1 MTIKDFKVGQTAFA
15 MGGYRTSKNRFL
27 ITEAEAVK
35 VGRKYVTIS
44 GNWGTQFKETSISR
58 PYLIEHCECGTPRL
72 LFPSREAAD
81 NYIEREELKT
91 WVREATGWD
100 KIDLYSLKKL
110 RAVKKILEE
119 ETDHE

>member
-1 MTIKDFKVGQTAFA
+1 MTIKNFKVGQTAFV
-15 MGGYRTSKNRFL
+15 MGGFNSRRDLFR
-27 ITEAEAVK
+27 ITEAEVAK

-44 GNWGTQFKETSISR
+44 GTWGAQFEETATSR
-58 PYLIEHCECGTPRL
+58 PYLIEHTEIGVPRL

-81 NYIEREELKT
+81 SYIEREELKT

-100 KIDLYSLKKL
+100 KIDRYSLAKL
-110 RAVKKILEE
+110 RAVKNILEE